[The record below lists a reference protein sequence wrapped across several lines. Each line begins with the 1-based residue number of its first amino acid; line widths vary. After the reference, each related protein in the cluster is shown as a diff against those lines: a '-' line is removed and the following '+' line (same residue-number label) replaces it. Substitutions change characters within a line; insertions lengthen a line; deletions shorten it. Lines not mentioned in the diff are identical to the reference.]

1 MIKKRL
7 EMTFRNANDGR
18 ANISVDE
25 PKDDLT
31 SEEIEGVMEEIIE
44 KGVFYSGGGDLVEI
58 IGARIVTTEVE
69 DIEF

>member
-1 MIKKRL
+1 MIRKRL
-7 EMTFRNANDGR
+7 EMVFRNSNDGR
-18 ANISVDE
+18 ASISVDD

-31 SEEIEGVMEEIIE
+31 SEEIKATMDGIIE
-44 KGVFYSGGGDLVEI
+44 KGVFYSPGGDLVDL